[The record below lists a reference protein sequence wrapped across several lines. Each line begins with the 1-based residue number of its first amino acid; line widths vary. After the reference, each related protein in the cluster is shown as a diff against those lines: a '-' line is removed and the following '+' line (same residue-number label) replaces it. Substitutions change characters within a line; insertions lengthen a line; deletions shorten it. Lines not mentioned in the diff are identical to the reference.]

1 MYSCPQVRFPGAC
14 RQFPMADK
22 QPSVKPRLTVVPN
35 PAPGTPVQANAPKA
49 NHAFSQRL
57 RAYKTWRDGLSDA
70 IRAYQ
75 DWIEAQGYTDGAEDL
90 RTYELIEEIQS
101 DKLTVALAGEFSR
114 GKTELLNAIF
124 FADFKQRLLP
134 SGAGRTTM
142 CPTELRYDERDGP
155 SIRLLPIETRK
166 TSLAIAEYKRT
177 PIHWTTLHILKP
189 DSADEVRAA
198 FLETTR
204 TKKVHIREAQELGL
218 YNPERHRREGD
229 VPADGLVEIPVWRHA
244 IINYPHPLLKQGLT
258 ILDTPGLNAIG
269 TEPELTLSM
278 LPSAQVILFVL
289 AADSGVTKSDFDVWT
304 QHVRQSQRGS
314 VLVALNKIDV
324 MWDELENEATVT
336 ANIAR
341 QAESVAQT
349 LQVDQKWILP
359 VSAQKGL
366 VGRVQSD
373 AALLEKSGLLLL
385 EERLAQDMIPAR
397 HTLIRNRV
405 VHEMSARVEN
415 SYNLIQS
422 KLAANQAQLNQLKQ
436 LGNRNLDAIHKL
448 VSHVRAEKQKYD
460 KELEGFEVSRAALT
474 QQANTLLGYMN
485 MKSIDAVIETARHDM
500 QGSWTTHGLQSG
512 MTTFFR
518 GAAQRMQQVN
528 QCADDIRKAVERIYE
543 RLHTEYGMNVI
554 KPPTLS
560 LIASHMEFKR
570 LEEKAELFRT
580 SPATLMSEQHF
591 VIKKFFITLASQAR
605 QTFHECNESSR
616 NWFKLAV
623 SPVFAQIQQ
632 HRAAIERKLE
642 MLKKIQQDMDSL
654 NEHIAVLDRERL
666 NLDAQ
671 LRTAQQLLER
681 IQQPFH

>member
-1 MYSCPQVRFPGAC
+1 
-14 RQFPMADK
+14 
-22 QPSVKPRLTVVPN
+22 
-35 PAPGTPVQANAPKA
+35 
-49 NHAFSQRL
+49 
-57 RAYKTWRDGLSDA
+57 
-70 IRAYQ
+70 
-75 DWIEAQGYTDGAEDL
+75 
-90 RTYELIEEIQS
+90 
-101 DKLTVALAGEFSR
+101 
-114 GKTELLNAIF
+114 
-124 FADFKQRLLP
+124 
-134 SGAGRTTM
+134 M
-142 CPTELRYDERDGP
+142 CPTELRYDEKDGAA
-155 SIRLLPIETRK
+155 IRLLPIETRK

-198 FLETTR
+198 FLETAR
-204 TKKVHIREAQELGL
+204 TKKVHVREAQELGL
-218 YNPERHRREGD
+218 YDPERHRRQGEA
-229 VPADGLVEIPVWRHA
+229 PADGLVEIPVWRHA
-244 IINYPHPLLKQGLT
+244 MINYPHPLLKQGLV

-289 AADSGVTKSDFDVWT
+289 GADSGVTKSDFDMWT
-304 QHVRQSQRGS
+304 QHVQQARRGG

-324 MWDELENEATVT
+324 MWDELQSEAAVA
-336 ANIAR
+336 ANIAQ

-349 LQVDQKWILP
+349 LQVDKKWVLP
-359 VSAQKGL
+359 VSAQKAL
-366 VGRVQSD
+366 VGRIQSD
-373 AALLEKSGLLLL
+373 TTLLEKSGLLLL
-385 EERLAQDMIPAR
+385 EERLAQDLIPAR

-415 SYNLIQS
+415 SYNLIKS
-422 KLAANQAQLNQLKQ
+422 KLTANQGQINQLKQ

-485 MKSIDAVIETARHDM
+485 MKSIDAVIEAARHDM

-554 KPPTLS
+554 KPPALS

-616 NWFKLAV
+616 NWFKVAV

-632 HRAAIERKLE
+632 HRAAIERKLDI
-642 MLKKIQQDMDSL
+642 LKKIQQDMDSL
-654 NEHIAVLDRERL
+654 NEHTAVLDRERQ

>member
-1 MYSCPQVRFPGAC
+1 MYSCPHTRQPGDC
-14 RQFPMADK
+14 QPFPMTDK
-22 QPSVKPRLTVVPN
+22 QSSIKPRLTVVAGK
-35 PAPGTPVQANAPKA
+35 APGTPAQAVAPMANKA
-49 NHAFSQRL
+49 LTQRL

-70 IRAYQ
+70 IRTYQ
-75 DWIEAQGYTDGAEDL
+75 SWIESQGYTDGVEDL

-142 CPTELRYDERDGP
+142 CPTELRYDEKDGA
-155 SIRLLPIETRK
+155 SVRLLPIETRK

-189 DSADEVRAA
+189 DSAEEVRAA

-204 TKKVHIREAQELGL
+204 TKKVHPREAQELGL
-218 YNPERHRREGD
+218 FNPERNRREGD
-229 VPADGLVEIPVWRHA
+229 VPTDGLVEIPVWRHA
-244 IINYPHPLLKQGLT
+244 MINYPHPLLKQGLV

-289 AADSGVTKSDFDVWT
+289 AADCGVTKSDFDVWT
-304 QHVRQSQRGS
+304 QHVSKTQRDG

-324 MWDELENEATVT
+324 MWDELESEATVA
-336 ANIAR
+336 ANIVR
-341 QAESVAQT
+341 QTEGVAQT
-349 LQVDQKWILP
+349 LQVDKKWVLP
-359 VSAQKGL
+359 VSAHKGL
-366 VGRVQSD
+366 LGRIQSD
-373 AALLEKSGLLLL
+373 TALLEKSGLLLL
-385 EERLAQDMIPAR
+385 EERLAQDLIPAR

-415 SYNLIQS
+415 SYNLIES
-422 KLAANQAQLNQLKQ
+422 KVTANQVQIDQLKQ

-448 VSHVRAEKQKYD
+448 VSHVRAEKTSYD

-474 QQANTLLGYMN
+474 QQANTLLGHLN
-485 MKSIDAVIETARHDM
+485 MKSIDASIEAVRHGM
-500 QGSWTTHGLQSG
+500 QDSWTTHGLQSG
-512 MTTFFR
+512 MTTFFND
-518 GAAQRMQQVN
+518 AAKRMQQVN
-528 QCADDIRKAVERIYE
+528 QCAEDIRKAVEHIYE
-543 RLHTEYGMNVI
+543 RLHTEYGMNVV
-554 KPPTLS
+554 KPPALS
-560 LIASHMEFKR
+560 LIASHIEFKR
-570 LEEKAELFRT
+570 LAEKAELFRT
-580 SPATLMSEQHF
+580 SPATLMLEQHF

-605 QTFHECNESSR
+605 QTFHECNEFSK
-616 NWFKLAV
+616 NWFKIAV

-654 NEHIAVLDRERL
+654 NEHSAALKRERQ
-666 NLDAQ
+666 NLDTQ

>member
-1 MYSCPQVRFPGAC
+1 
-14 RQFPMADK
+14 MADK
-22 QPSVKPRLTVVPN
+22 QSSIKPRLTVVPSA
-35 PAPGTPVQANAPKA
+35 APGTPPAQAVTPKA
-49 NHAFSQRL
+49 SKAFSQRL
-57 RAYKTWRDGLSDA
+57 QAYKVWRDGLSDA

-75 DWIEAQGYTDGAEDL
+75 TWIEAQGYTDGVEDL

-134 SGAGRTTM
+134 SGVGRTTM
-142 CPTELRYDERDGP
+142 CPTELRYDEKDGA

-204 TKKVHIREAQELGL
+204 TKKVHVREAQELGL
-218 YNPERHRREGD
+218 YDPERNRRQGD
-229 VPADGLVEIPVWRHA
+229 VPADGIVEIPVWRHA
-244 IINYPHPLLKQGLT
+244 MINYPHPLLKQGLV

-289 AADSGVTKSDFDVWT
+289 GADAGVTKSDFDVWT
-304 QHVRQSQRGS
+304 QHVHNARRGG
-314 VLVALNKIDV
+314 VLVALNKIDT
-324 MWDELENEATVT
+324 MWDELQNEAVVT

-349 LQVDQKWILP
+349 LQVDKKWVLP

-366 VGRVQSD
+366 IGRIQSD
-373 AALLEKSGLLLL
+373 AVLLEKSGLLLL
-385 EERLAQDMIPAR
+385 EERLAQDLIPAR

-415 SYNLIQS
+415 SYNLIKS
-422 KLAANQAQLNQLKQ
+422 KLTTNQEQFKQLKQ

-448 VSHVRAEKQKYD
+448 VSHVRAEKLRYD

-474 QQANTLLGYMN
+474 TQANTLLGYMS
-485 MKSIDAVIETARHDM
+485 MKSIDALIEAARHDM
-500 QGSWTTHGLQSG
+500 QDSWTTHGLQSG
-512 MTTFFR
+512 MATFFR

-528 QCADDIRKAVERIYE
+528 QCAEDIRKAVEHLYE

-554 KPPTLS
+554 KPPALS
-560 LIASHMEFKR
+560 LIASHLEFKH
-570 LEEKAELFRT
+570 LEEKANLFRT
-580 SPATLMSEQHF
+580 SPATLMLEQHF

-605 QTFHECNESSR
+605 QTFHDCNESSR
-616 NWFKLAV
+616 NWFKVAV
-623 SPVFAQIQQ
+623 SPVFSQIQQ

-654 NEHIAVLDRERL
+654 NEHTAALERERQG
-666 NLDAQ
+666 LDAQ